1 MLGTTGQCK
10 TAASAVSDILHVEE
24 KKNLEKQR
32 KNSLNSSLI
41 PVSVRVRAKYEGK
54 NGVNEG
60 NDLNGGENNS
70 VASKNEE
77 KEECKVD
84 IKSGAQKNNTNSNT
98 KNGDENN
105 TQNNN
110 ENNEKDEQ
118 STLPSDTIFL
128 EMLRSMSEMLN
139 IGEGRKERE
148 L

>member
-1 MLGTTGQCK
+1 MLGTKAQCK

-41 PVSVRVRAKYEGK
+41 PVSVRVRAKYEGINVINDGVGK
-54 NGVNEG
+54 NGIQ
-60 NDLNGGENNS
+60 
-70 VASKNEE
+70 E

-84 IKSGAQKNNTNSNT
+84 NMINTNNSKNNVNNSANNNT
-98 KNGDENN
+98 KNSDENN
-105 TQNNN
+105 TQNKND
-110 ENNEKDEQ
+110 KDENDQQ

>member
-1 MLGTTGQCK
+1 MLGTKGQCK

-60 NDLNGGENNS
+60 NDLNGGQNNS

-98 KNGDENN
+98 KNGNE
-105 TQNNN
+105 NNN

-118 STLPSDTIFL
+118 STVPSDTIFL

-139 IGEGRKERE
+139 IGERRKERD

>member
-1 MLGTTGQCK
+1 MLGTKGQCK

-41 PVSVRVRAKYEGK
+41 PVSVRVRPKYEGK

-98 KNGDENN
+98 KNGNE
-105 TQNNN
+105 NNN

-118 STLPSDTIFL
+118 STVPSDTIFL

-139 IGEGRKERE
+139 IGERRKERD